1 MRLLS
6 FFCAL
11 VAFLPFSHVA
21 ASIKL
26 IESKSLVPCQD
37 NSNFT
42 ATLFSVLFTPH
53 NNSLRVEVVGV
64 SSIAGNVTAQV
75 ELIAYGFTAL
85 KQVIDPCKLKN
96 NAVCPMTKGPI
107 NLETNYNNLPS
118 DVVNRVPGVAY
129 GVPDLDLKVRI
140 YVNSTNSRTS
150 IACVEAALS
159 NGKTV
164 YHRTVA
170 WIVAVITGLG
180 LVTSA
185 VTSGLGHSNTAA
197 HVAANALSLFGFFQA
212 QAMIGM
218 SSVKMP
224 PIVQSWTQNFQ
235 WSMGI
240 IRVGFIQRLAT
251 WYQRAT
257 GGQPSTVLQSLS
269 NTSVQVLRKRSPE
282 ILHEL
287 VTRAA
292 MQLVKRTNRDDG
304 VSENSAT
311 TVVRGIERV
320 GFRARIERTNIFMTG
335 LIFFV
340 IFVAIVMGLVAAF
353 KGVCELLAK
362 AGRMK
367 SEKFQDFRH
376 GWRIVMRGILFRLT
390 LIGFPQMCILCL
402 WEMMHKDSP
411 AEVVLAVV
419 MVLAVVA
426 SLAWA
431 AWKVIRLAKKSVLM
445 HKNPAYILY
454 SDPSALNKWG
464 FLYIQY
470 RATAYYFVVPVL
482 VYLFVKAMFIALA
495 QNAPRVQA
503 FGLFFI
509 ELAMLIGVSVFRPW
523 MDKKTNIFNISI
535 AAVNFFNVLLLL
547 FFTEIFRQPGLVTGV
562 MGVVFFITNVAF
574 ALILLILV
582 LIASIYAVVSKNPDT
597 RYQPMR
603 DDRGSFIKSQT
614 QLTTELDAL
623 GATARGEGKGYMD
636 DDTSFSNQSLNRS
649 HNDSVK
655 NGVSGIATG
664 QQGARQP
671 PHSPVDTSVPLFPMG
686 EQGQGQGQLSPS
698 NIPPTH
704 DPRGMYHNNN
714 ASTHSGD
721 FYGRSQNTSPVPR
734 AYTGSPFGR
743 DGSAAPNPHQ
753 YRMQNNGSPW
763 QRGAGYER

>member
-6 FFCAL
+6 LFSFF
-11 VAFLPFSHVA
+11 VAFLPFSPGA
-21 ASIKL
+21 FAIKL

-37 NSNFT
+37 NSNLT
-42 ATLFSVLFTPH
+42 ATLFNVLFTPH
-53 NNSLRVEVVGV
+53 NNSLLVHMVGV
-64 SSIAGNVTAQV
+64 SSISGNVTAQV

-85 KQVIDPCKLKN
+85 KETLNPCDLDLGGL
-96 NAVCPMTKGPI
+96 CPMTKGSI
-107 NLETNYNNLPS
+107 EIETNFVNLSP
-118 DVVNRVPGVAY
+118 DVVSKVPGVAY

-140 YVNSTNSRTS
+140 YVNSTAEKRS

-170 WIVAVITGLG
+170 WIVAVIAGLG
-180 LVTSA
+180 LVASA

-218 SSVKMP
+218 SSVKLP

-257 GGQPSTVLQSLS
+257 GGEPSTILQSLS
-269 NTSVQVLRKRSPE
+269 TTSVQVQKRSVE
-282 ILHEL
+282 YVHQLMAKAANEL
-287 VTRAA
+287 I
-292 MQLVKRTNRDDG
+292 KRTNRDEG

-311 TVVRGIERV
+311 VSVRGIDRV

-340 IFVAIVMGLVAAF
+340 VFVALVMGCVAGF
-353 KGVCELLAK
+353 KGACELLARS
-362 AGRMK
+362 GRMK
-367 SEKFQDFRH
+367 SDKFQDFRN

-402 WEMMHKDSP
+402 WEMTHRDSA

-419 MVLAVVA
+419 MILAMIA
-426 SLAWA
+426 SLGWA

-482 VYLFVKAMFIALA
+482 IYIFVKAMFIALT
-495 QNAPRVQA
+495 QPAPTVQA
-503 FGLFFI
+503 FALFFI
-509 ELAMLIGVSVFRPW
+509 ELGVLVGVSILRPW

-547 FFTEIFRQPGLVTGV
+547 FFSEVFKQPGLVTGV
-562 MGVVFFITNVAF
+562 MGVVFFIANAVF
-574 ALILLILV
+574 ALILLLLV
-582 LIASIYAVVSKNPDT
+582 LIASIYAIVSKNPDT

-623 GATARGEGKGYMD
+623 GATARGEGKRPFD
-636 DDTSFSNQSLNRS
+636 DDVASFSGHSQTHSSSL
-649 HNDSVK
+649 HD
-655 NGVSGIATG
+655 GGSGIAVS
-664 QQGARQP
+664 QHSARQA
-671 PHSPVDTSVPLFPMG
+671 PHSPVDTSVPLFPMS
-686 EQGQGQGQLSPS
+686 ENHHQGFSPS
-698 NIPPTH
+698 NPPGQ
-704 DPRGMYHNNN
+704 DNRGVYNDG
-714 ASTHSGD
+714 GD
-721 FYGRSQNTSPVPR
+721 FYGRTQNTSPVPR
-734 AYTGSPFGR
+734 GYATSPFNR
-743 DGSAAPNPHQ
+743 SGSVNSNPNS
-753 YRMQNNGSPW
+753 YRMQNSASPW
-763 QRGAGYER
+763 QRGAGYEH